1 MPEGWGGS
9 GVIEIDRVKTPA
21 LAFACRRESEI
32 RDFVP
37 AGYFEFAAT
46 AQAEGGTFWMPAA
59 PTAGPDSLSR
69 EGAQAVLEG
78 ARGFEE
84 SISAG
89 RRVVDSCGR
98 PPRLHDLPLLQK
110 MCSARFGGVVIAI
123 DTISD
128 SQCRAGTSLQE
139 HIREA
144 DGNSRW

>member
-46 AQAEGGTFWMPAA
+46 AQAEGGTFWMRAA

-78 ARGFEE
+78 ARSFAG
-84 SISAG
+84 SISGQAG
-89 RRVVDSCGR
+89 RGQMWAPAPAARSTLAPEDVQRALRGGR
-98 PPRLHDLPLLQK
+98 DRHRYYL
-110 MCSARFGGVVIAI
+110 
-123 DTISD
+123 
-128 SQCRAGTSLQE
+128 
-139 HIREA
+139 
-144 DGNSRW
+144 